1 MHTITNHSLR
11 SRLAGAALTLAVAAT
26 AGTLTAAHADAVTP
40 SQWASGWLTRSAS
53 GGVSSWVSTGS
64 KATLLDVGGGVW
76 KATFPGMTG
85 SFGVPAVTPGND
97 LPGGSCTVDTWTAL
111 SGNAEVTF
119 HCVSRTGAPAKSGF
133 SVSYT
138 TNPGA
143 VEGWAYAQLP
153 NAQGDYAPALSYDAN
168 GGSVTVNH
176 GAVNGSYLVTFDLIE
191 VFPSDGAYTANAVGS
206 TYAHCTV
213 KSVDRYPTKTA
224 LHVWCAQPD
233 GTPANVQFVVHLV
246 GNRALLGTSTPKAGW
261 AHDTVPNVSGS
272 TVLSGAAA
280 FTTSSQSVKV
290 AHPAHGTY
298 KFTFA
303 GLAST
308 KSRMAHAAGPALLAD
323 VSCSTTTANSG
334 ADAVVTVKCRDELG
348 DAVDVPVDVEYE
360 AV

>member
-1 MHTITNHSLR
+1 MKTTTHHSIR
-11 SRLAGAALTLAVAAT
+11 GRLAGAALTLGLAAT
-26 AGTLTAAHADAVTP
+26 GGTLAATHAGAATP
-40 SQWASGWLTRSAS
+40 SQWASGWLTRSPS
-53 GGVSSWVSTGS
+53 GGVSSWVSTGA
-64 KATLLDVGGGVW
+64 KAQLLDVGGGIW
-76 KATFPGMTG
+76 KVTFPGITG
-85 SFGVPAVTPGND
+85 GFGVPAVTPGND

-119 HCVSRTGAPAKSGF
+119 HCVSRSGAPAKSGF

-138 TNPGA
+138 SNPGA

-153 NAQGDYAPALSYDAN
+153 NAQGDYTPVLAYDAN

-213 KSVDRYPTKTA
+213 KSLDRYPTKTA
-224 LHVWCAQPD
+224 LHVWCAQAD
-233 GTPANVQFVVHLV
+233 GTPANVPFVAHLV
-246 GNRALLGTSTPKAGW
+246 GNRALMGTPTPKAGW
-261 AHDTVPNVSGS
+261 AHDTLPNATGSTIVSGPG
-272 TVLSGAAA
+272 V
-280 FTTSSQSVKV
+280 FTSNAQSVSV

-303 GLAST
+303 GLAWT
-308 KSRMAHAAGPALLAD
+308 RSRMAHAAGPALLAD
-323 VSCSTTTANSG
+323 VSCTTSEAKAG